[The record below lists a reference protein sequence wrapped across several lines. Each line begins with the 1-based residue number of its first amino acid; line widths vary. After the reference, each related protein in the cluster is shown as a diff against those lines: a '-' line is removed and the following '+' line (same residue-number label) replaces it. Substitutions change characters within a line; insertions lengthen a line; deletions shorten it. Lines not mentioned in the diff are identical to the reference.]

1 MSSPSKALTAL
12 ALLAACLPALAVT
25 APAARAD
32 ALVYD
37 PWQPGY
43 HRGDPTYYNR
53 YRVLAPDWFERHD
66 SVTLQAG
73 DAVQSNKAIQMRDP
87 WPPYVANRDIPFNGK
102 VMEGAIDR
110 YTEGGIQESPPGY
123 GSEFGAWTLS
133 PTQSQ

>member
-12 ALLAACLPALAVT
+12 ALLAASAAALAVT

-43 HRGDPTYYNR
+43 HRGEPAYYNR
-53 YRVLAPDWFERHD
+53 YRVLAPDWFERRD

-73 DAVQSNKAIQMRDP
+73 DAVASNKSIQMRDP
-87 WPPYVANRDIPFNGK
+87 WPPYVANRNIQFNGVK
-102 VMEGAIDR
+102 MDSAVDR
-110 YTEGGIQESPPGY
+110 YKSDTVFQPVPLTSTFE
-123 GSEFGAWTLS
+123 
-133 PTQSQ
+133 